1 MSQPWKKQ
9 WPRIGARGRRSYVV
23 GFYDHERRERTR
35 TFATATGVGGASEWM
50 SDYRA
55 AERRGADSLRR
66 FLLDLDAQEA
76 NVAEGR
82 MLGEVIEL
90 YFCLD
95 ADPKLDGGLA
105 EQTFHGYRTS
115 ANCHLL
121 GRPVRNHKHQVIGR
135 HAYAVWVSK
144 QPASAFN
151 EPRAPREL
159 RERMRQAGQ
168 PQTKIKETWKVLSAI
183 LSWAAGSHDV
193 PEVHTNGCLMAN
205 ERTTNRRRSVRA
217 RGCGGAQR
225 DKRKTGRVANW
236 ALSPKAVEAIRYEML
251 HTSNCSKLIAARD
264 AVIVSLQYGYALRN
278 QEVFA
283 LRFHDIHEDVAEVME
298 VLTWGGLSEFGKT
311 PKSTERRCDTPGL
324 VWADVLQ
331 WRSLLRAHG
340 FPALDH
346 DFVIPGNLAGDRWG
360 VLDERTGAVHL
371 SLNQCKKWG
380 PRHFSPAVER
390 AARREGLAAILGATP
405 YALRRGGISAR
416 LRSVDAQTVK
426 SQCGTSLR
434 MLDKHYSFDID
445 DLRRYGPVP
454 LNDVW
459 SDARREL
466 KASAPPP
473 PSTTSAVTPERPKL
487 ALVA

>member
-9 WPRIGARGRRSYVV
+9 WPRIGARRRSYVV

-35 TFATATGVGGASEWM
+35 TFTTATGVGGAGEWM
-50 SDYRA
+50 NDYRA
-55 AERRGADSLRR
+55 AERRGDDSLRR
-66 FLLDLDAQEA
+66 FLLDLDAREA

-90 YFCLD
+90 YFSLD

-105 EQTFHGYRTS
+105 EQTFRGYRTS

-121 GRPVRNHKHQVIGR
+121 GRPVRNHKRQVVGR

-151 EPRAPREL
+151 EPHAPREL

-193 PEVHTNGCLMAN
+193 PEVHTNGCLRAN

-225 DKRKTGRVANW
+225 DKRKTGRVPSW
-236 ALSPKAVEAIRYEML
+236 ALSPRAVEAIRYEML
-251 HTSNCSKLIAARD
+251 HSSKCSELIAARN
-264 AVIVSLQYGYALRN
+264 AVIV
-278 QEVFA
+278 
-283 LRFHDIHEDVAEVME
+283 
-298 VLTWGGLSEFGKT
+298 
-311 PKSTERRCDTPGL
+311 STERRCDTPGL

-331 WRSLLRAHG
+331 WRALLRAHG

-346 DFVIPGNLAGDRWG
+346 DFVIPNLARQDYG
-360 VLDERTGAVHL
+360 VLDECTGAVHL
-371 SLNQCKKWG
+371 SVNQCKKWG
-380 PRHFSPAVER
+380 PKHFKPAVER
-390 AARREGLAAILGATP
+390 ATRREGLEAIAGATP

-459 SDARREL
+459 SDARQEL
-466 KASAPPP
+466 ESNPPP
-473 PSTTSAVTPERPKL
+473 PPTALAGVAPERPKL

>member
-9 WPRIGARGRRSYVV
+9 WPRIGKRGRRSYVV
-23 GFYDHERRERTR
+23 GFYDHDGRERTR
-35 TFATATGVGGASEWM
+35 TFATASGVGGASEWM

-55 AERRGADSLRR
+55 AERRGTDSLRR
-66 FLLDLDAQEA
+66 FLLDLDAQEL

-82 MLGEVIEL
+82 MLGDVIEL

-105 EQTFHGYRTS
+105 EQTFYGYRTS

-121 GRPVRNHKHQVIGR
+121 GRPVHNHRRQVIGR
-135 HAYAVWVSK
+135 NAYAVWVSK

-151 EPRAPREL
+151 EPDAPREL

-168 PQTKIKETWKVLSAI
+168 PATKIKETWKVLSAI

-205 ERTTNRRRSVRA
+205 ERTVNRRRSVRA
-217 RGCGGAQR
+217 RGSGGAQR
-225 DKRKTGRVANW
+225 EKRKTGKVPNW
-236 ALSPKAVEAIRYEML
+236 ALSPRAVEAIRYEML
-251 HTSNCSKLIAARD
+251 HSSKCSELVARRN
-264 AVIVSLQYGYALRN
+264 AMVVSLQYGYQLRN

-283 LRFHDIHEDVAEVME
+283 VRFIDINEDFAEIME

-311 PKSTERRCDTPGL
+311 PKSTERRCNTPPL
-324 VWADVLQ
+324 LWADLQ
-331 WRSLLRAHG
+331 EWRAALRAHG
-340 FPALDH
+340 HPARDH
-346 DFVIPGNLAGDRWG
+346 DFVIPGDVTGKGHG

-371 SLNQCKKWG
+371 SVNQCKKWG
-380 PRHFSPAVER
+380 PRYFKPAVAK
-390 AARREGLAAILGATP
+390 AAKREGLEAIRGATP
-405 YALRRGGISAR
+405 YAMRRGGISAR
-416 LRSVDAQTVK
+416 LRAVDAQTVK
-426 SQCGTSLR
+426 SECGTSLR

-445 DLRRYGPVP
+445 ELRRYGPVP

-459 SDARREL
+459 SDAREQL
-466 KASAPPP
+466 AGET
-473 PSTTSAVTPERPKL
+473 PSLALARAAVLERPEL
-487 ALVA
+487 RLVA

>member
-9 WPRIGARGRRSYVV
+9 WPRIGTGRRRSYVV
-23 GFYDHERRERTR
+23 GFYDHERHERTR
-35 TFATATGVGGASEWM
+35 TFATAGGVGGASEWM

-55 AERRGADSLRR
+55 AERRGMDSLRR

-76 NVAEGR
+76 NVQEGR
-82 MLGEVIEL
+82 MLGDVIEL
-90 YFCLD
+90 YFSLD
-95 ADPKLDGGLA
+95 ADPTLDGGLA
-105 EQTFHGYRTS
+105 EQTFRGYRTS

-121 GRPVRNHKHQVIGR
+121 GRPVRNHKRVVVGR
-135 HAYAVWVSK
+135 HAYSVWVSK
-144 QPASAFN
+144 QPASNFN
-151 EPRAPREL
+151 EPDTAREL

-205 ERTTNRRRSVRA
+205 ERTVNRRRSVRA

-225 DKRKTGRVANW
+225 DKRKTGKVPSW
-236 ALSPKAVEAIRYEML
+236 ALSPRAVEAIRYEML
-251 HTSNCSKLIAARD
+251 HSSKCSELIAHRNAT
-264 AVIVSLQYGYALRN
+264 VVSLQYGYALRN

-283 LRFHDIHEDVAEVME
+283 LRFADIQEDVAEVME

-311 PKSTERRCDTPGL
+311 PKSTERRCDTPAL
-324 VWADVLQ
+324 AWADVQ
-331 WRSLLRAHG
+331 EWRALLRAHG
-340 FPALDH
+340 FPARDQ
-346 DFVIPGNLAGDRWG
+346 DFVIPGNLARQDYG

-371 SLNQCKKWG
+371 SVNQAKKWG
-380 PRHFSPAVER
+380 PKHFKPAVVK
-390 AARREGLAAILGATP
+390 AAQREGLEAILGASP

-416 LRSVDAQTVK
+416 LRSVDAQTIK

-459 SDARREL
+459 SDAREEI
-466 KASAPPP
+466 AAETPPPAPPRTGDVEP
-473 PSTTSAVTPERPKL
+473 PKL
-487 ALVA
+487 RLVA